1 MSTQVSHRQIAR
13 VLGGAESYDSLGER
27 EQAIVREEWTNRIVA
42 LRGEL
47 NYTARFAAAGE
58 SYSEIDDDGKLIT
71 HLARG

>member
-1 MSTQVSHRQIAR
+1 MNHRQIAR
-13 VLGGAESYDSLGER
+13 VLGGAESYDSLVER
-27 EQAIVREEWTNRIVA
+27 EQAIVRGEWANRIVA

-47 NYTARFAAAGE
+47 DNAARFAAAGK

>member
-27 EQAIVREEWTNRIVA
+27 EQAVVREQWTNRIVA
-42 LRGEL
+42 LRGEPD
-47 NYTARFAAAGE
+47 YAARFAAAGE
-58 SYSEIDDDGKLIT
+58 SYSEIDDDGKLII